1 MSLKIYL
8 SWVWFGPSCLGS
20 LERWPSG
27 QSQFIPG
34 QRRPSAGCNTYCRD
48 ARAWERAMPKVR
60 FAQSDLIRTKKP
72 PGSSESFRAF
82 FFSLLLIGN
91 LKVLKTLES
100 GSSLERSH
108 STLKNSMI
116 STHLKKIST
125 SVIELCFLLF
135 AVLRFICCMDYL
147 IKALLKSKSNCYC
160 MELFAAG
167 GQLRSL

>member
-1 MSLKIYL
+1 
-8 SWVWFGPSCLGS
+8 
-20 LERWPSG
+20 
-27 QSQFIPG
+27 
-34 QRRPSAGCNTYCRD
+34 
-48 ARAWERAMPKVR
+48 MPKVR

-82 FFSLLLIGN
+82 FLFFVVDW
-91 LKVLKTLES
+91 KLES
-100 GSSLERSH
+100 IENLGIGLEPRTKSFNFEN
-108 STLKNSMI
+108 LMI

-160 MELFAAG
+160 MEL
-167 GQLRSL
+167 

>member
-8 SWVWFGPSCLGS
+8 SWVWFGPSCLGP

-108 STLKNSMI
+108 STLKIWWFQPTWRKFPPLWLNSV
-116 STHLKKIST
+116 S
-125 SVIELCFLLF
+125 
-135 AVLRFICCMDYL
+135 Y
-147 IKALLKSKSNCYC
+147 Y
-160 MELFAAG
+160 
-167 GQLRSL
+167 LRSCDLFVAWIT